1 MYLRN
6 EIKIMTFP
14 DKRKQIE
21 FVTRKLTIK
30 EMLKEVLHIEGEISG
45 IKEEQ

>member
-6 EIKIMTFP
+6 EIKIMTFS

-21 FVTRKLTIK
+21 FVTRKLIK